1 MKLVC
6 QILDVKGR
14 DIWSVTP
21 DSSVYDAL
29 ELMAR
34 KNIGAVLVMEGDK
47 LVGIMSERD
56 YARKVILQ
64 GKFSKD
70 TSVGD
75 IMSTRILYV
84 RSDQSIE
91 DCMALMVDKRIR
103 HLPVMKDEKLDGVI
117 SVGDV
122 VNAIIKES
130 ISLSNWSTIL
140 PAIIPGIA
148 NRSCRRIQYE

>member
-29 ELMAR
+29 KLMAR
-34 KNIGAVLVMEGDK
+34 NNIGAVLVMEGDK

-56 YARKVILQ
+56 YARKVILH

-70 TSVGD
+70 TSVGE

-122 VNAIIKES
+122 VNAIIKEKEY
-130 ISLSNWSTIL
+130 
-140 PAIIPGIA
+140 IIEQLEHYITGHH
-148 NRSCRRIQYE
+148 SGHSK

>member
-103 HLPVMKDEKLDGVI
+103 HLPVMTGDRVIGILSIRDVIEEKLSECHTQVRYLHDY
-117 SVGDV
+117 
-122 VNAIIKES
+122 
-130 ISLSNWSTIL
+130 
-140 PAIIPGIA
+140 IA
-148 NRSCRRIQYE
+148 GGSSQ